1 MLFARLKGLSLGVID
16 GNDLAQASD
25 IKDVSIM
32 FAQSEGQEVLLL
44 PVDANEQGNQ
54 QADPATVHVL

>member
-16 GNDLAQASD
+16 ANGLAQASD

-32 FAQSEGQEVLLL
+32 FAQSEGQEVLFLL
-44 PVDANEQGNQ
+44 VDTDEQGDQ
-54 QADPATVHVL
+54 